1 MEEKGAYLLKNVVQH
16 FGLLPVLADPR
27 PFYYGALALQ
37 SVPMQMWAG
46 LAQASSRCGT
56 SVQSP
61 RRYGRGELLTVRHAH
76 GKEQW
81 RSMRWARLGG
91 MRCA

>member
-37 SVPMQMWAG
+37 SVPVQMWAG

-56 SVQSP
+56 
-61 RRYGRGELLTVRHAH
+61 
-76 GKEQW
+76 
-81 RSMRWARLGG
+81 
-91 MRCA
+91 